1 MWLSW
6 CQVSRLVFPVKIFLL
21 IGTSRGMQ
29 GLSNLVTRPKS
40 NSESWPMDS
49 LKSMH
54 SFIYTINT
62 AGAPALL
69 PSGRPWGGRKKKER
83 HREVILNS
91 VSLSVK
97 AGGTIDMPT
106 SESTRANPPH
116 ILSTRALTHSFIHS
130 VSAGN
135 QDLCGHW
142 RYSSEWTNV
151 PALRELTF

>member
-97 AGGTIDMPT
+97 TGGTIDAHLWIHQSQPT
-106 SESTRANPPH
+106 
-116 ILSTRALTHSFIHS
+116 THTQHSRTDSLIHS
-130 VSAGN
+130 
-135 QDLCGHW
+135 
-142 RYSSEWTNV
+142 
-151 PALRELTF
+151 LRKCWEPGSLWSLEDRKSVV